1 VEAAA
6 LADRVREAARA
17 NPATEVQLRADSRVP
32 YGRVAELIGV
42 VQEAG
47 LRRIGFVTETRGAGT
62 RAPPAK

>member
-1 VEAAA
+1 
-6 LADRVREAARA
+6 
-17 NPATEVQLRADSRVP
+17 
-32 YGRVAELIGV
+32 VAELIGV